1 MSFLKSL
8 KLKLKKVIEKN
19 SPNVIKTKDS
29 NENEINDYN
38 NWLEKSINN
47 ENIKYFE
54 YSDFENVRSIGRG
67 TFGSVVRANLKN
79 NNEFYALKS
88 FNNEEEALFKI
99 IRELELHRIITHEN
113 ILQFYGV
120 TKIETGIVKE

>member
-79 NNEFYALKS
+79 TDEFYALKS

-99 IRELELHRIITHEN
+99 IREVYNEVQIN
-113 ILQFYGV
+113 IAL
-120 TKIETGIVKE
+120 TK